1 MEFTS
6 DRWAFKEI
14 KLSQKYTNIIDS
26 KMKKKMLKYLTGNIS
41 YKRRKTTEN
50 LA

>member
-1 MEFTS
+1 MEITS

-26 KMKKKMLKYLTGNIS
+26 KMKKKKC
-41 YKRRKTTEN
+41 
-50 LA
+50 

>member
-1 MEFTS
+1 MEITS

-26 KMKKKMLKYLTGNIS
+26 KMKKKNVKVFDRKY
-41 YKRRKTTEN
+41 
-50 LA
+50 